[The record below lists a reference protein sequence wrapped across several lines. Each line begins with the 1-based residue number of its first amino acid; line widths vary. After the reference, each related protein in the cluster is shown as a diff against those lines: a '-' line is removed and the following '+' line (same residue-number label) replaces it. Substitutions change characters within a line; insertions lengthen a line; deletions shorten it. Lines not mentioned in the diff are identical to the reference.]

1 MRPLI
6 SRLAIALFVQIL
18 LSVGSAFGNECQISQ
33 APTVLFQA
41 PHELHEIWTIDDS
54 PIYGSHRVTD
64 ENVLSDYQSEIKK
77 RVPDL
82 NQFSILQ
89 HEYQDFIQ
97 SGNPIYISEAT
108 TAKLVLTKKAGS
120 IRPINCLE
128 SLLLSIQLKRQPMI
142 EQPSEFSAF
151 ILTKA
156 DATQSKLKIYYST
169 FDRPGGKVSSLVTEL
184 LETDLANGWTLWR
197 HLHNHNFFF
206 QNSIS
211 VMGGT
216 CPSRPDLQLYLEL
229 VRNYG
234 LQSAAVTNGFDTN
247 EMTGVDITLLFS
259 PTEPSL

>member
-1 MRPLI
+1 MRAQI
-6 SRLAIALFVQIL
+6 SRLAIALSVQIL
-18 LSVGSAFGNECQISQ
+18 FSVGSAFGNECNISQ

-54 PIYGSHRVTD
+54 PIYWSHKVTD
-64 ENVLSDYQSEIKK
+64 EPALSDYQSEIKK

-89 HEYQDFIQ
+89 REYQDFIQ
-97 SGNPIYISEAT
+97 SGNPVYISEAAT
-108 TAKLVLTKKAGS
+108 TKLVLTKKAGS

-156 DATQSKLKIYYST
+156 DATHPKLKIYYST

-184 LETDLANGWTLWR
+184 LKTDLIHGWILWR

-216 CPSRPDLQLYLEL
+216 CPSRPDLQLYLDL
-229 VRNYG
+229 VQEYG

-247 EMTGVDITLLFS
+247 EMAGADITQLFS
-259 PTEPSL
+259 ATEPNH